1 MEKSHEQAPTAQP
14 QNKRGHAGEVKNCDT
29 DEANG
34 TRVLAV
40 LVEVNGAAN
49 SDRQRE
55 NHRADDQQT
64 GTDDAW
70 PNPAGGVG
78 HTGRLHFHG
87 MFLFPGAKFSI
98 AQGIFF
104 SFVIEN
110 EKGLRPLREEGDVD
124 ERSVGGEKS
133 TAAFNSDIEKDVGR
147 RRQNGVGGEAKQPE
161 RSCLGNAI
169 AGTNLHTPPTALTAG
184 PSRTGVRA
192 RVSPSG

>member
-64 GTDDAW
+64 GTDDAG

-78 HTGRLHFHG
+78 HTSRLHFHW
-87 MFLFPGAKFSI
+87 MFRFPGAKFSI
-98 AQGIFF
+98 AQGVFF

-110 EKGLRPLREEGDVD
+110 EKGLRPLGEEGDVD
-124 ERSVGGEKS
+124 EWRVRGEKG
-133 TAAFNSDIEKDVGR
+133 AAALYSDSEEDVGR
-147 RRQNGVGGEAKQPE
+147 RRQNGVGGEPKQPE
-161 RSCLGNAI
+161 CSCLG
-169 AGTNLHTPPTALTAG
+169 
-184 PSRTGVRA
+184 
-192 RVSPSG
+192 